1 MGRFRP
7 GRNSG
12 AARNRA
18 RCSGCSC
25 LTWSML
31 SIDWSWTAGILGHAS
46 SLLAGEPAAR
56 EGEYVNLFLRV
67 LEQEF
72 RQRQQGYKHDL
83 VVFDWKRHLGQSLE
97 HAFARCRGC
106 P

>member
-72 RQRQQGYKHDL
+72 RQRQQPRRKA
-83 VVFDWKRHLGQSLE
+83 LE
-97 HAFARCRGC
+97 QLRRPSWRWLKYLKEAGSFGKKL
-106 P
+106 